1 MAQLERISFF
11 AIGRV
16 ADEELLATWSS
27 STQGPS
33 WDDVRLKTIR
43 KLLTAARKR
52 LTPGQRQKLHW
63 DDQQVFV
70 QLDFPAG
77 AFVYVVVALKNL
89 QGEDYPERIASI
101 LIKEM
106 QEHAEANYSPAMQ
119 LFNPK
124 TDASDPISEG
134 MAQWFTDKAAEFDDP
149 EEYDKLAKA
158 MAKTSAIKKI
168 MNDNVHGML
177 KNTENLNVLDEQA
190 QAMRD
195 EAQDY
200 EEEADTIKDY
210 FWWKDL
216 KVTLLIALVVAIVI
230 GISVW
235 CCIKNCD
242 KSKTVRDDTST
253 ASGEQQE
260 GGGRGP
266 AAQAAAARQ
275 D

>member
-1 MAQLERISFF
+1 MAQPERISFL

-16 ADEELLATWSS
+16 ADEELLATWSAA
-27 STQGPS
+27 TQGPS
-33 WDDVRLKTIR
+33 WDDVRLKTVR

-77 AFVYVVVALKNL
+77 AFVYVVVALKNM
-89 QGEDYPERIASI
+89 QGEDYPERIASA

-106 QEHAEANYSPAMQ
+106 QEHAETNYSQEMES
-119 LFNPK
+119 FDPK

-134 MAQWFTDKAAEFDDP
+134 MAQWFTDKASQFDDP

-158 MAKTSAIKKI
+158 IAKTEAVKNI
-168 MNDNVHGML
+168 MKNNVNAML

-190 QAMRD
+190 QQMRD
-195 EAQDY
+195 EAEDY

-210 FWWKDL
+210 FWWKDCKYERAPFPL
-216 KVTLLIALVVAIVI
+216 PLLICHAKRQILYGPLGRVCIARSSGSSDYTTTLLA
-230 GISVW
+230 
-235 CCIKNCD
+235 
-242 KSKTVRDDTST
+242 
-253 ASGEQQE
+253 
-260 GGGRGP
+260 
-266 AAQAAAARQ
+266 
-275 D
+275 